1 MARRAKL
8 TINLKLRKSTIN
20 VEQLI
25 HVRLRQ
31 ILNFMGGKTAYIKK
45 FDGTV
50 GVPIL
55 RSKRVPPSEVC
66 FDY

>member
-31 ILNFMGGKTAYIKK
+31 ILNFMGGKTAYIK